1 MYSEMDVILIFLAI
15 FSMFI
20 FVCAVAAYFIFTH
33 IKHRNREEE
42 SIDSVLLQVAVHK
55 NNEIKIDAMEQLF
68 SALSSI
74 KEGGWKQKYK
84 TQPTISFEI
93 VAKKEDI
100 RFYVWTPKKFQDM
113 IEKQIHGAYPDA
125 DIAEVVKRAFHIRR
139 KNPGFGC
146 PDGVGDVSKEKK
158 QSNRYQKLNPSGIP
172 EGALPPSAIKKSL
185 AQKCQSCPQSSG

>member
-68 SALSSI
+68 SALYSI

-84 TQPTISFEI
+84 TQPVLSFEI

-100 RFYVWTPKKFQDM
+100 RFYVWTPKKFEDM
-113 IEKQIHGAYPDA
+113 IAKQIHGAYPDA
-125 DIAEVVKRAFHIRR
+125 DVIEVQEYNIFNEEGKVAYKTFQLARDNFFPM
-139 KNPGFGC
+139 KSF
-146 PDGVGDVSKEKK
+146 KELPTDPMSVITSAMAKM
-158 QSNRYQKLNPSGIP
+158 G
-172 EGALPPSAIKKSL
+172 EGEAAAVQILISPA
-185 AQKCQSCPQSSG
+185 